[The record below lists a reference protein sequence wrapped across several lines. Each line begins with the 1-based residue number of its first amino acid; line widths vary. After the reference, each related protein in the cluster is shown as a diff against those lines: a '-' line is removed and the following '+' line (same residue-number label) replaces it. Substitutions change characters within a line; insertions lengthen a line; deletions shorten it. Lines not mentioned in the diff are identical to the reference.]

1 MFRRE
6 AFGIDSFFAMAF
18 RMKYIRRWGLMYA
31 VVPESLSTHSLE
43 VALCAHALA
52 LIGNARFGKS
62 YDADRIAAKA
72 LYHDLPEIFTGDI
85 PTPVK
90 YYSRESHEAYA
101 SVEEAALARLFAMLP
116 EELRESYESLFR
128 YTPEE
133 RTLIKAADKLCA
145 LLKCR
150 EEAHFGNADFRE
162 AEKALLASLRE
173 MRCAEAD
180 YFLDTFGE
188 SFAQPIDT
196 LLKTPR

>member
-1 MFRRE
+1 
-6 AFGIDSFFAMAF
+6 MAF

-62 YDADRIAAKA
+62 YDADRVAAKA

-101 SVEEAALARLFAMLP
+101 SA
-116 EELRESYESLFR
+116 
-128 YTPEE
+128 